1 MLVRLVVALLRPHEV
16 RMPLPQLIKLF
27 QLLLQQLIILL
38 QGIDVGRYLLQ
49 RGILD
54 GHGVLFDLLALE
66 VVD

>member
-1 MLVRLVVALLRPHEV
+1 
-16 RMPLPQLIKLF
+16 MPLPQLIKLF

-38 QGIDVGRYLLQ
+38 QGIDVGRYLLH